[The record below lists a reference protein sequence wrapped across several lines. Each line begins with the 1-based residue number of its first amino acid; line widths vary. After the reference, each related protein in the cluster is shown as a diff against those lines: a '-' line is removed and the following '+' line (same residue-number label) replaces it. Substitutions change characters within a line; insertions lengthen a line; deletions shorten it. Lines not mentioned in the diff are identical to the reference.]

1 MIFVLLSDLNTVGLK
16 NRCQSLEVNYF
27 ISSPLHSNLLGI
39 LSVRIAVRKVYR
51 YYALSYPLFWL
62 SGLYLIFFIPY
73 FLWFLRSAAVRR
85 NALTDGFLI
94 FFLYQFV
101 SLVIGFFW
109 NSEFEYSRAPNIL
122 HNMAVFLLIPAGY
135 LMCAR
140 QELPQLML
148 NFSRRLL
155 VFFFLVSCLV
165 FIYTYSTKDA
175 LVLAYPW
182 TDVYLSRVGFIGEIT
197 IPRVSLFA
205 PYVNGTAILSFL
217 AYSIYLHKLDESR
230 GLRLLFGLLA
240 LFIALFAGSRIVV
253 FSIAILIFLSF
264 VRNRLALMVA
274 FISLPIFV
282 YLSLEMNFWSVVQSA
297 RSGSSET
304 RLWIYQVGLALMY
317 EVNFLTG
324 LGVKPFIDVIPDY
337 PVGSHSTFIGYVIK
351 HGLLSLIFL
360 FLWFLFVVKVAADK
374 ISKFIFRKIGSIS
387 AIATMPVALLVF
399 VFEDIDAYELNA
411 LLFGFLLY
419 FWLREDSLNEK
430 SA

>member
-155 VFFFLVSCLV
+155 VFFFWSPV
-165 FIYTYSTKDA
+165 
-175 LVLAYPW
+175 
-182 TDVYLSRVGFIGEIT
+182 
-197 IPRVSLFA
+197 
-205 PYVNGTAILSFL
+205 SFL
-217 AYSIYLHKLDESR
+217 
-230 GLRLLFGLLA
+230 
-240 LFIALFAGSRIVV
+240 FIPTLQKMR
-253 FSIAILIFLSF
+253 
-264 VRNRLALMVA
+264 
-274 FISLPIFV
+274 
-282 YLSLEMNFWSVVQSA
+282 
-297 RSGSSET
+297 
-304 RLWIYQVGLALMY
+304 
-317 EVNFLTG
+317 
-324 LGVKPFIDVIPDY
+324 
-337 PVGSHSTFIGYVIK
+337 
-351 HGLLSLIFL
+351 
-360 FLWFLFVVKVAADK
+360 
-374 ISKFIFRKIGSIS
+374 
-387 AIATMPVALLVF
+387 
-399 VFEDIDAYELNA
+399 
-411 LLFGFLLY
+411 
-419 FWLREDSLNEK
+419 
-430 SA
+430 